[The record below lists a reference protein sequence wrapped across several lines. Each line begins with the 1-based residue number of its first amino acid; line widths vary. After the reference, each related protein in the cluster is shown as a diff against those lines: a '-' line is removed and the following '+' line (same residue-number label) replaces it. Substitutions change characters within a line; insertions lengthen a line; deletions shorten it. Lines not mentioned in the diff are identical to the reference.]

1 MNTKPKKFKENKAKA
16 SKGFA
21 LPLVIAVGAIL
32 LVGGFALMARSFGS
46 LMNSI
51 RAEQATQAR
60 EIAEAGIAETIEN
73 LNRKYNYLLINCYQN
88 RSTECINIIVE
99 DQGIDYGVW
108 DSPRYPSSVCPGT
121 QRLPY
126 PEFTKQTITPRG
138 SYRIVSYE
146 FDGTQFYGGKGTL
159 TVEGTRNSNGNK
171 VLATAVVQQTFEV
184 KPKNCN
190 GNIKDNANNSGFPG
204 LMAGNINLGGNDVKG
219 SISGNVLCTK
229 CEYANP
235 LEPQDGEER
244 ELVDAGNNSEID
256 GEIFIGE
263 IAAPDVWPI
272 PVEIRKKITQV
283 TDLENSGQTQVIR
296 SLQENINKESG
307 TNSYKITAM
316 PAPQSGETGISHGGM
331 CATDTGR
338 SSASKG
344 EPITYCLMTSA
355 VLSNT
360 EQLEVDTTN
369 GPVKL
374 YVTENVDVG
383 GQRSIK
389 QTRSDGEETT
399 AFRLGLY
406 GLNEAECSMIR
417 EDNTDFQQHVKLA
430 GVSKTKKKKNGTG
443 EEPKAANIFVHF
455 PCGKVGIHG
464 GAQNEAECNTDPDD
478 TTSEIPY
485 GDCGGGDIRGVVWA
499 EDWDGSNSNNAQLVV
514 PPGVGDDA
522 LNNQGFDYSISVKD
536 YVAIGVNSWF
546 GFGGLLGR

>member
-1 MNTKPKKFKENKAKA
+1 MEKLLKSRPINTGNE
-16 SKGFA
+16 GFA
-21 LPLVIAVGAIL
+21 LPLVLAVGAIL
-32 LVGGFALMARSFGS
+32 LVGGFAMMARSFGG

-88 RSTECINIIVE
+88 RSTECINIIVK
-99 DQGIDYGVW
+99 DQGIDYGLW
-108 DSPRYPSSVCPGT
+108 NSPRYPSSVCPGT

-126 PEFTKQTITPRG
+126 PEFTKQTAIPKG

-159 TVEGTRNSNGNK
+159 TVEGSRHSNNDQ

-204 LMAGNINLGGNDVKG
+204 LMAGSIDLGGNDVKG
-219 SISGNVLCTK
+219 SISGNVLCTL
-229 CEYANP
+229 CEYENP
-235 LEPQDGEER
+235 LDPQEGEER
-244 ELVDAGNNSEID
+244 DLVKAGTNSQID

-272 PVEIRKKITQV
+272 PEEIRKKITQV
-283 TDLENSGQTQVIR
+283 TDLEDLNQTQVIQ

-331 CATDTGR
+331 CATEAGKP
-338 SSASKG
+338 SVAKG
-344 EPITYCLMTSA
+344 DPITYCLMTSA
-355 VLSNT
+355 VLSST

-374 YVTENVDVG
+374 YVTGNVDVG

-389 QTRSDGEETT
+389 QSRSDGEETS
-399 AFRLGLY
+399 AFRLGLF
-406 GLNEAECSMIR
+406 GLNEAECSLR
-417 EDNTDFQQHVKLA
+417 RKDEPSFLQDVKLA
-430 GVSKTKKKKNGTG
+430 GVSKTKKNKDGSG
-443 EEPKAANIFVHF
+443 EEEPKAANIFVHF
-455 PCGKVGIHG
+455 PCGKVGISG
-464 GAQNEAECNTDPDD
+464 GAQSDADCNTDPND
-478 TTSEIPY
+478 TSSEIPY

-499 EDWDGSNSNNAQLVV
+499 EIWDGSNSKNAQLVV
-514 PPGVGDDA
+514 PPLIGDDA
-522 LNNQGFDYSISVKD
+522 LDNQGFDYSISVKD

>member
-1 MNTKPKKFKENKAKA
+1 MRNRCRKAISSQGRTHHLLPNDKF
-16 SKGFA
+16 
-21 LPLVIAVGAIL
+21 
-32 LVGGFALMARSFGS
+32 
-46 LMNSI
+46 
-51 RAEQATQAR
+51 
-60 EIAEAGIAETIEN
+60 
-73 LNRKYNYLLINCYQN
+73 C
-88 RSTECINIIVE
+88 
-99 DQGIDYGVW
+99 
-108 DSPRYPSSVCPGT
+108 
-121 QRLPY
+121 
-126 PEFTKQTITPRG
+126 
-138 SYRIVSYE
+138 
-146 FDGTQFYGGKGTL
+146 
-159 TVEGTRNSNGNK
+159 
-171 VLATAVVQQTFEV
+171 
-184 KPKNCN
+184 
-190 GNIKDNANNSGFPG
+190 
-204 LMAGNINLGGNDVKG
+204 
-219 SISGNVLCTK
+219 
-229 CEYANP
+229 
-235 LEPQDGEER
+235 
-244 ELVDAGNNSEID
+244 
-256 GEIFIGE
+256 FI
-263 IAAPDVWPI
+263 
-272 PVEIRKKITQV
+272 Q
-283 TDLENSGQTQVIR
+283 
-296 SLQENINKESG
+296 
-307 TNSYKITAM
+307 
-316 PAPQSGETGISHGGM
+316 H
-331 CATDTGR
+331 
-338 SSASKG
+338 
-344 EPITYCLMTSA
+344 
-355 VLSNT
+355 